1 MKFVGKGFL
10 VNDKSHFISV
20 FLNIYISG
28 KDILDSRG
36 RDDNTAWRCWLKA
49 DRQIIARGG
58 RGGKPAVSGGWFS
71 GWFSGSKG
79 GDGEGGEPGPHGG
92 RGGEG
97 GKGQG

>member
-1 MKFVGKGFL
+1 MYIP
-10 VNDKSHFISV
+10 DK
-20 FLNIYISG
+20 N
-28 KDILDSRG
+28 ILDSRS

-58 RGGKPAVSGGWFS
+58 RGGKSAVSGGVFS
-71 GWFSGSKG
+71 GVRDWWSGGKG
-79 GDGEGGEPGPHGG
+79 RDGEAGEPGPHGG